1 MTCISEMQDWIV
13 DMQGNFVIPN
23 LFYIQA
29 CDGTVEATLN
39 DVRGMELK
47 ASLTAIL
54 SQVPTAFL
62 LARFHFMIGCSGANE
77 N

>member
-1 MTCISEMQDWIV
+1 MTRISEMQDRIV

-39 DVRGMELK
+39 DVRMCGVWSSKHL
-47 ASLTAIL
+47 
-54 SQVPTAFL
+54 
-62 LARFHFMIGCSGANE
+62 
-77 N
+77 